1 MTLDTT
7 MQKETEKIRESL
19 DRLVEFF
26 SRNPKADKKTV
37 LQIENDLLRMEC
49 SLALESGYK
58 FTRK

>member
-1 MTLDTT
+1 

-26 SRNPKADKKTV
+26 SRNPQADKKTV
-37 LQIENDLLRMEC
+37 LKIENDLLRMEC

>member
-19 DRLVEFF
+19 DRLTEFF
-26 SRNPKADKKTV
+26 RMNPKADKKTV
-37 LQIENDLLRMEC
+37 LRIENDLLRMEC

-58 FTRK
+58 FT